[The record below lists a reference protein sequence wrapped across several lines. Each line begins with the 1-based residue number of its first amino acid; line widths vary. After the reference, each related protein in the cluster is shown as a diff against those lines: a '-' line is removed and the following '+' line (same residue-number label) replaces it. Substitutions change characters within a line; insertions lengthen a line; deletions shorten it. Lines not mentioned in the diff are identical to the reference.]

1 MGKKILVIRSGA
13 IGDVVHSSIIQ
24 SAIKAQHPDS
34 VVHFMTSAMIA
45 PIIERDVNLE
55 RVFAFDMSKKD
66 DFSYL
71 FKLGLELRKEKYD
84 AVISLQNSLRNRFLG
99 LMAGGKYL
107 PRLSKGAKHA
117 TDAFFA
123 SAKAVFPDLK
133 KPDELKLYLDE
144 GILERVKALTDGF
157 PRPFF
162 IISPA
167 GENDKF
173 RKGRIWRFERW
184 SELSNRLIDRCG
196 GTVFVVGSK
205 PEGELHRKHL
215 NIKNSRIFS
224 GELSLEESIHLFSL
238 ADLFISGDSG
248 PLHIASALGV
258 KTLGIYGSTSPVFCA
273 PYGKNGHVF
282 QTPFECNSCDSK
294 TCKKLNDGETYTPC
308 MDAIAPEVVFEF
320 IVKNNLFS

>member
-1 MGKKILVIRSGA
+1 MGKKILVIRFGA

-24 SAIKAQHPDS
+24 SAIMSQYPDS
-34 VVHFMTSAMIA
+34 VVHFMTSKMIA
-45 PIIERDVNLE
+45 PIIERDKNLKK
-55 RVFAFDMSKKD
+55 VFSFDMSKKD

-71 FKLGLELRKEKYD
+71 FRLGLELRKEKYD

-99 LMAGGKYL
+99 LMAGGKYI

-123 SAKAVFPDLK
+123 SAKAVFPDLQ
-133 KPDELKLYLDE
+133 KPKELKLFLDD
-144 GILERVKALTDGF
+144 GILKKVEAMTADF

-184 SELSNRLIDRCG
+184 NELGNKLIEKYG
-196 GTVFVVGSK
+196 GTVFIVGSK
-205 PEGELHRKHL
+205 PEGELHRKFID
-215 NIKNSRIFS
+215 IKNAKIFS
-224 GELSLEESIHLFSL
+224 GELSLDESIHLFSL

-258 KTLGIYGSTSPVFCA
+258 KTLGIYGSTSAVFCA
-273 PYGKNGHVF
+273 PYGPNGNVV
-282 QTPFECNSCDSK
+282 QTPYECRACDSK
-294 TCKKLNDGETYTPC
+294 TCSKITENETYTPC
-308 MDAIAPEVVFEF
+308 MDAISAENVFEL
-320 IVKNNLFS
+320 IVRENLVD